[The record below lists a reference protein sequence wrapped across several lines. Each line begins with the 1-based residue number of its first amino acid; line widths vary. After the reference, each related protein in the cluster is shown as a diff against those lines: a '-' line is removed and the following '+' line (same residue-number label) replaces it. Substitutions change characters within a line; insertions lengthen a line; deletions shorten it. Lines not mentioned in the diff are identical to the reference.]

1 MLAEAQQIKNDL
13 IQWRRT
19 IHRNPELGFNVFQTG
34 ELVAQTLNDLGI
46 ETQTGVGKTGVVAY
60 LGEPQGPVIAIRA
73 DMDAL
78 PIQEENAVE
87 YASQV
92 PGCMHAC
99 GHDAHTAMLLGVAKL
114 LSRKKLSGQVRLLF
128 QPSEEAADEQGIS
141 GAPRMIEDGALEGV
155 DAVIA
160 LHVDG
165 KLNTG
170 EICIQEGWVGAAAD
184 TFRANIIGRGG
195 HGAYPHQTVDS
206 IWLTSQVLNAL
217 YAIPSR
223 QIKPLE
229 PSVVTVGII
238 EGGTTDNVI
247 PDTVYL
253 EGTLRSFS
261 DEIREQ
267 LVQEVERVLSITRS
281 LGGDYDLE
289 IERGYPPQH
298 NDPKVAAWLHQV
310 GVDLLGKTKVSE
322 AQRTMGAEDFSFMT
336 QIAQGAMFN
345 LGVKPPQAEPR
356 YLHTATFDLD
366 EDALPFGSAILAETA
381 LRFLSGD
388 F

>member
-34 ELVAQTLNDLGI
+34 ELVAQTLSDLGI

-223 QIKPLE
+223 QIRPLE

-253 EGTLRSFS
+253 EGTLRSYS
-261 DEIREQ
+261 NEIREQ
-267 LVQEVERVLSITRS
+267 LIQEVERVLSITCS

-298 NDPKVAAWLHQV
+298 NDPKVAVWLHQV
-310 GVDLLGKTKVSE
+310 GVDLLGETKVRE
-322 AQRTMGAEDFSFMT
+322 EQRTMGAEDFSFMT

-345 LGVKPPQAEPR
+345 LGVKPPEAEPR

>member
-1 MLAEAQQIKNDL
+1 MLTEAQQIKNDL

-19 IHRNPELGFNVFQTG
+19 IHRNPELGFNVFQTV
-34 ELVAQTLNDLGI
+34 ELVAQTLSDLGI

-114 LSRKKLSGQVRLLF
+114 LSSKQLSGQVRLLF

-229 PSVVTVGII
+229 PSVVTVGVI

-267 LVQEVERVLSITRS
+267 LIQEVERVLSITRS

-298 NDPKVAAWLHQV
+298 NDPKVATWLHQV
-310 GVDLLGKTKVSE
+310 GVDLLGETKVSE
-322 AQRTMGAEDFSFMT
+322 AQRTMGAEDFSFMA
-336 QIAQGAMFN
+336 QITQGAMFN
-345 LGVKPPQAEPR
+345 LGVKPPEAEPR

-366 EDALPFGSAILAETA
+366 EDALPVGSAILAETA
-381 LRFLSGD
+381 LRFLNGD